1 MVLHPQ
7 RPSYERGHP
16 GSSSSQPAWHLP
28 PGNVSKPSPG
38 EQCEADCYI
47 AGDNLYAMQS
57 FKSNLRAFSPG
68 PSPSLFWPCYSE
80 QQARRPKKL
89 SKEVLPSIFD
99 MDPFIRISWK
109 IYLFIYLVALGFK
122 LRASSLLGRPSTTRA
137 TPSALVGK
145 SFRNTESWECQK
157 SLESS
162 MTTFNLVGCCV
173 PQDSF
178 SSFSSTMV
186 QTQGFMLARHLRPA
200 ALFVWYFFFFFW
212 DRVCLPRL
220 AWITIL
226 LF

>member
-1 MVLHPQ
+1 
-7 RPSYERGHP
+7 
-16 GSSSSQPAWHLP
+16 
-28 PGNVSKPSPG
+28 
-38 EQCEADCYI
+38 
-47 AGDNLYAMQS
+47 
-57 FKSNLRAFSPG
+57 
-68 PSPSLFWPCYSE
+68 
-80 QQARRPKKL
+80 
-89 SKEVLPSIFD
+89 

-200 ALFVWYFFFFFW
+200 ALFVWYFFFFFEIGSVCPGWLGSQSSYFKLSSVTGMTGAHHHTPEMVSCELFYLGWAKTAILPISSSCIAW
-212 DRVCLPRL
+212 DDRCMPPP
-220 AWITIL
+220 TIS
-226 LF
+226 